1 MSMIFLIFP
10 KFFLKRLLIMGI
22 SDMTSPVYDN
32 GKAEMGYRGLF
43 GSHFRIGTD
52 VFRRWHGAA

>member
-1 MSMIFLIFP
+1 VIFLIFP

-43 GSHFRIGTD
+43 GSHFRMGTD
-52 VFRRWHGAA
+52 VFRPANIAT